1 MDQKQRSHLPDIGKL
16 DEIGM
21 SKNELYLGTKAVTAV
36 MADKSIMSVELPID
50 PRPDLT
56 PF

>member
-1 MDQKQRSHLPDIGKL
+1 VDQKQRSHLPDIGKL